1 MKYNSIIENKLR
13 LLESKISEISSWNI
27 KSFKELKESTLL
39 QNATERALQ
48 VSVEIMIDVS
58 ERILAIEKIPPQ
70 SSSTDNLKKLEE
82 LKIIKDASKY
92 ISMIRFRNFMV
103 HRYEHIDLEII
114 YGILKN
120 KLFLFEYFVDEIR
133 KS

>member
-27 KSFKELKESTLL
+27 KSFNQLKESSLL

-58 ERILAIEKIPPQ
+58 ERILATEKTRVFP
-70 SSSTDNLKKLEE
+70 
-82 LKIIKDASKY
+82 
-92 ISMIRFRNFMV
+92 
-103 HRYEHIDLEII
+103 
-114 YGILKN
+114 
-120 KLFLFEYFVDEIR
+120 
-133 KS
+133 

>member
-13 LLESKISEISSWNI
+13 LLESKISEISSLNI
-27 KSFKELKESTLL
+27 KSFNQLKESSLL

-58 ERILAIEKIPPQ
+58 ERILATEKIPPQ
-70 SSSTDNLKKLEE
+70 NSSADNFKKLEE
-82 LKIIKDASKY
+82 LKIIKDADKY
-92 ISMIRFRNFMV
+92 ISMIKFRNFMV
-103 HRYEHIDLEII
+103 HRYEHTDLDIV

-120 KLFLFEYFVDEIR
+120 KLFLFEYFIDEIR
-133 KS
+133 RS